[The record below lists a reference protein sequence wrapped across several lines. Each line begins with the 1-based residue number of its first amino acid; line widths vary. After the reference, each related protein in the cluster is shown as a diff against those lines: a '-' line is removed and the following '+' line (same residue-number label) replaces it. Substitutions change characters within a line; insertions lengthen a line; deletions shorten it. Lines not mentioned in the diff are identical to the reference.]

1 MVKEIGFCVK
11 CRAKRQMNKVV
22 RKTLGNRLQ
31 LKGICNKC
39 GTGMSVFAK
48 K

>member
-1 MVKEIGFCVK
+1 MVKQIGYCVK
-11 CRAKRQMNKVV
+11 CSKKREMKKVI

-31 LKGICNKC
+31 LKGVCAVC
-39 GTGMSVFAK
+39 GTNMSVFAK